1 MPLRPDQ
8 ETARLETLRAYD
20 VLDTAPEPAFD
31 DLTTLASRL
40 LQCPISLISF
50 VDGERQWFK
59 SKVGLT
65 IAETPRE
72 EWFCDRAILSDD
84 VMVVRDAAADP
95 SFSKNPL
102 VASEPNLRFYAGVPL
117 IAPSGLRLGTLCVMD
132 YTPREL
138 KPDEIDTLR
147 ILARQVMAQLEL
159 RQAAVEAQS
168 GNPLPKRSD
177 RLRLA
182 EQAAGFGVWELD
194 MESDLVTLSEG
205 AAALMH
211 LRGGATQVSG
221 TELRNL
227 VRPEDR
233 VEMEAATRR
242 AIEQGEPQEIEFR
255 VTLPD
260 GAVRWCRNHGRMEFA
275 HGRAVRMVGAI
286 IDVTKEK
293 AMLENLQAS
302 AERLELAENAAG
314 FGIWEMDTSSDRVF
328 LSAGAALLSGLP
340 SVATWVTHGEL
351 QERIHPDD
359 RLRSTELTTKAIEN
373 RDSFQT
379 EFRVRLE
386 DGSYRWRR
394 TLGRVKGVQ
403 GQPTRIIG
411 AIIEINDEKVMLEKL
426 RESAERMA
434 LAEKVAGFGIYELD
448 STGDRLICSPGWAAL
463 IGLPEG
469 TASVDAREASQL
481 IHRQDFAGVMEAV
494 RQAHSSGESQF
505 EFRVVLPDGS
515 VRWQRDHVRVR
526 EESGKGPRLIGA
538 SIDITRER
546 TMLDKLRESVERLRL
561 AEEVAGFGIWEVDL
575 RAFTMTLSEGML
587 PLNRLPQ
594 GSPLRYTLE
603 EFGKVSDPDQ
613 IGAIMAASQ
622 AAIANRTPF
631 QIETKW
637 NFPGESVMYHR
648 IQGRPEFDGDQPVRI
663 VGATMDVT
671 MEKEIL
677 LSLQQARA
685 KAEAA
690 AQAKSEFLANM
701 SHEIRTPMNGVIG
714 MAGLL
719 LSTDLTAEQRDY
731 AETIRTSGDALM
743 TIINDILDFS
753 KVEAGKLV
761 IATFPFDLRV
771 LLEEV
776 SEMLAPAAQAKGL
789 DLVVRYPA
797 GVPARFIGDPDR
809 IRQVVTN
816 LVGNAVKFTHTGHVL
831 IAVEPVAQDPSG
843 TQMKISVT
851 DTGIG
856 IPPEKFEA
864 LFEAFTQA
872 DTSTTRKYG
881 GTGLGLAI
889 SKKLVDLMGGS
900 IHVESTVNHGSTFW
914 FSLPMAVDGSMQTEP
929 SPDLTG
935 LRALIVE
942 PRELSRRV
950 LQEQISSCGLR
961 VLSCAAAEEGVDAI
975 RAARD
980 AGDPFAFVI
989 ADRQIPEMEGT
1000 HAFILLTSVGQERG
1014 HRGWKRTSADAYL
1027 CKPVRHAKLRNTL
1040 ALLWD
1045 RKSGTSTAG
1054 ELSQLESLGR
1064 SIAALAGR
1072 EAGGYGPRVLVVEDN
1087 ATNQK
1092 VAVTQL
1098 AKLGIQADVA
1108 ADGREGVEMLRMH
1121 PYDLVFMDCQMP
1133 EMNGYEATSQIRR
1146 LDGENR
1152 GVPIIAMTAQA
1163 LEGCRDRSLDAG
1175 MNDYITKPVSMED
1188 LTRMLR
1194 TWLRDVPVPD

>member
-1 MPLRPDQ
+1 MPLPTDQ
-8 ETARLETLRAYD
+8 ETARLEALRAYD
-20 VLDTAPEPAFD
+20 VLDTALEPAFD

-50 VDGERQWFK
+50 VDRDRLWFK
-59 SKVGLT
+59 SKVGL
-65 IAETPRE
+65 APPETPRQAS
-72 EWFCDRAILSDD
+72 FCGRAILSDD

-95 SFSKNPL
+95 SFSGNLL
-102 VASEPNLRFYAGVPL
+102 VSAEPNVRFYAGAPL

-132 YTPREL
+132 YVPREL

-147 ILARQVMAQLEL
+147 ILGRQVMAQLEL
-159 RQAAVEAQS
+159 RRPAIQVQG
-168 GNPLPKRSD
+168 GNPLPRHSD

-182 EQAAGFGVWELD
+182 EQAAGFGVWEMDL
-194 MESDLVTLSEG
+194 ESDLVTLSEG

-211 LRGGATQVSG
+211 LRGGATQVSAA
-221 TELRNL
+221 ELKSL
-227 VRPEDR
+227 ARPVDR
-233 VEMEAATRR
+233 VEMDAATRR
-242 AIEQGEPQEIEFR
+242 AMEKGEPQEVEFR

-260 GAVRWCRNHGRMEFA
+260 GTVRWCRSHGRMEFA
-275 HGRAVRMVGAI
+275 RGRAVRMVGAI
-286 IDVTKEK
+286 IDITKEK
-293 AMLENLQAS
+293 AMLEDLRAS

-340 SVATWVTHGEL
+340 PVATWVTHGEL
-351 QERIHPDD
+351 QERIHQDD
-359 RLRSTELTTKAIEN
+359 RLRSQEIANKAIEN
-373 RDSFQT
+373 RDSFQA

-403 GQPTRIIG
+403 GQPARIIG

-434 LAEKVAGFGIYELD
+434 LAEKVAGIGIYELD

-463 IGLPEG
+463 VGLPDG
-469 TASVDAREASQL
+469 TTSVDKRETIQL
-481 IHRQDFAGVMEAV
+481 MHPQDRQAVTDAV
-494 RQAHSSGESQF
+494 RQAYSNGEAQF
-505 EFRVVLPDGS
+505 EFRVMRPDGTK
-515 VRWQRDHVRVR
+515 RWQRDHVRVR

-546 TMLDKLRESVERLRL
+546 TMLDKLQESVERLRL

-613 IGAIMAASQ
+613 IAAIMAASE
-622 AAIANRTPF
+622 AAIAKRAPF
-631 QIETKW
+631 QIETEW
-637 NFPGESVMYHR
+637 NFAGESVMCHR
-648 IQGRPEFDGDQPVRI
+648 IQGRPEFDGDRCVRI

-671 MEKEIL
+671 KEKEIL
-677 LSLQQARA
+677 VSLEQART
-685 KAEAA
+685 KAETA
-690 AQAKSEFLANM
+690 AQAKSQFLANM

-714 MAGLL
+714 MADLL
-719 LSTDLTAEQRDY
+719 LGTDLTDEQRDY
-731 AETIRTSGDALM
+731 AETIRTCGDALM
-743 TIINDILDFS
+743 TIISDILDFS

-761 IATFPFDLRV
+761 IATSPLDLRV
-771 LLEEV
+771 LLEEI

-797 GVPARFIGDPDR
+797 GVPARFIGDADR

-816 LVGNAVKFTHTGHVL
+816 LVGNAVKFTHAGHVL
-831 IAVEPVAQDPSG
+831 IAVEPLAEAPSG
-843 TQMKISVT
+843 TQIKIAVT

-872 DTSTTRKYG
+872 DTSTTRRYG

-889 SKKLVDLMGGS
+889 SKKLVGLMGGS
-900 IHVESTVNHGSTFW
+900 IHVDSEVNHGSTFW
-914 FSLPMAVDGSMQTEP
+914 FSLPLAVDTGLGVDSA
-929 SPDLTG
+929 PDLTG
-935 LRALIVE
+935 LSALIIE
-942 PRELSRRV
+942 PREVSRRV
-950 LQEQISSCGLR
+950 LQEQISSWGMR
-961 VLSCAAAEEGVDAI
+961 ATSCATVEEGLTAI
-975 RAARD
+975 RAAQN
-980 AGDPFAFVI
+980 AGDPFDFVI
-989 ADRQIPEMEGT
+989 ADRQTPDLQGA
-1000 HAFILLTSVGQERG
+1000 HKFILLTSVGQERG
-1014 HRGWKRTSADAYL
+1014 NDGRNGAGIDAYL
-1027 CKPVRHAKLRNTL
+1027 RKPVRHAKLRNTL
-1040 ALLWD
+1040 ASLWGNQ
-1045 RKSGTSTAG
+1045 SGAGTAG
-1054 ELSQLESLGR
+1054 EPSQLESLGR
-1064 SIAALAGR
+1064 SISALAGR
-1072 EAGGYGPRVLVVEDN
+1072 EVGGHGPRVLVVEDN

-1092 VAVTQL
+1092 VAVMQL
-1098 AKLGIQADVA
+1098 AQLGIQADVA
-1108 ADGREGVEMLRMH
+1108 VDGREGVEMLRTR

-1152 GVPIIAMTAQA
+1152 GVPIIAMTAEA
-1163 LEGCRDRSLDAG
+1163 LEGCRDRSLHAG
-1175 MNDYITKPVSMED
+1175 MNDYITKPVSIED

-1194 TWLRDVPVPD
+1194 TWLRDAPVPD